1 MNRILVG
8 VCFIIGFVIEI
19 IRMAITDENIPSLN
33 LRNSLGLSYYLD
45 KIDFIYC
52 LSTSMI
58 ND

>member
-33 LRNSLGLSYYLD
+33 LR
-45 KIDFIYC
+45 KIDLYLC

>member
-33 LRNSLGLSYYLD
+33 LRNLELSYYLD
-45 KIDFIYC
+45 KIDLYLLFIYQY
-52 LSTSMI
+52 
-58 ND
+58 DK

>member
-19 IRMAITDENIPSLN
+19 IRMAITDEINRFL
-33 LRNSLGLSYYLD
+33 
-45 KIDFIYC
+45 C